1 MVTFFNM
8 EDLLFL
14 ARPGFAERSERGL
27 GVLTNGMG
35 LSTYLPGG
43 KTGSRLAQQGTAQP
57 LGADPVGLVTDVS
70 VVGACDNCETL
81 PRASHRGCLS
91 A

>member
-1 MVTFFNM
+1 MVAFFNM

-14 ARPGFAERSERGL
+14 ARPGFAERSEWGV

-43 KTGSRLAQQGTAQP
+43 KTGSRLAQQGTRPAALNHWGQ
-57 LGADPVGLVTDVS
+57 TRS
-70 VVGACDNCETL
+70 VCGMAW
-81 PRASHRGCLS
+81 
-91 A
+91 